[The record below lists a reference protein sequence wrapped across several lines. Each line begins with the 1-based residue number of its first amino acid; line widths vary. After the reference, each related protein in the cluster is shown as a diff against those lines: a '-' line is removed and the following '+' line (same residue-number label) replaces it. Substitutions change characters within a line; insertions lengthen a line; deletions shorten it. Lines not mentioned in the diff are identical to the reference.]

1 MATTRTVEIHAD
13 KASQRGVPV
22 DAFFKFLFPPTL
34 EQPESTGRL
43 DVFGHFGPVDDN
55 GFLRG
60 GCANRHKVCDHEI
73 KKLIVSLNETLLYQL
88 FEPKPKDTV
97 KVVVDEIL
105 PKAVSHCYTEKEI
118 KRLISPVAKDIE
130 GRLPF
135 SEVQDIIL
143 KDQRRRLLIL
153 IDGGSITAETRKQIP
168 FQTVPTKILTR
179 ITQKKKLLPPQEF
192 NYKAKLLNGS
202 AALIAPVEMQ
212 NLSSQLSNNILL
224 LRGVGSTTD
233 KWDRYCAL
241 RQTGK
246 ATYVA
251 SRNTDTTNKYEE
263 GSKAG
268 STGGVSDLKTCMIL
282 TRNPKDAPKV
292 VNFPPKRQH

>member
-1 MATTRTVEIHAD
+1 MATTRVAEVHAS
-13 KASQRGVPV
+13 KASQRGVLES
-22 DAFFKFLFPPTL
+22 AFFKFLFPPTL

-43 DVFGHFGPVDDN
+43 DVFGHYGPVDDN

-60 GCANRHKVCDHEI
+60 GAAERHKVCDHEI
-73 KKLIVSLNETLLYQL
+73 KKLISSLSEGLLYEL
-88 FEPKPKDTV
+88 FEPKPRDTV

-105 PKAVSHCYTEKEI
+105 PKAISHCYTAKEI
-118 KRLISPVAKDIE
+118 KRLISSVAKDGE

-135 SEVQDIIL
+135 HELQDIIL
-143 KDQRRRLLIL
+143 KDQRRRLQTLVH
-153 IDGGSITAETRKQIP
+153 GGSITKEQRKPIP
-168 FQTVPTKILTR
+168 FQTESAKILTR
-179 ITQKKKLLPPQEF
+179 ITRKKKLIPPQEF

-202 AALIAPVEMQ
+202 AALIAPIEMQ

-224 LRGVGSTTD
+224 LRGVGSVSD

-246 ATYVA
+246 QSYVA
-251 SRNTDTTNKYEE
+251 SRNTGNTNAYEE

-268 STGGVSDLKTCMIL
+268 TAVSDLKTSMLL
-282 TRNPKDAPKV
+282 TRNPRDAPKV
-292 VNFPPKRQH
+292 VDYPPKRQH